1 MILINSAFWTSVGV
15 SESDGNP
22 NGNQYGFYNTI
33 EMSNAVTVK
42 NQYEFFLNSPVNG
55 IYYNNQYE
63 WYRAIGLFHSEPIYD
78 MYSFYNNVTIDGVN
92 PVRDQYEFFKSLK
105 DSISSSFIV
114 ASSFLLDGVNE
125 GFYTTDIPKFEALLS
140 GDVGFTM
147 TFSFKRGAI
156 GTDQALFGD
165 HGSRF
170 MIRIIGLTNRLQVD
184 LDDGTTQAKS
194 VGSTAI
200 TSTTEWQTAVI
211 TFNYANPLGSRTGIY
226 LNGVDEAPVDATT
239 KSLMNGSNIYIGLRS
254 GVNYW
259 NGNMGQVSIIDRV
272 LTPSEIS
279 NWHNSG
285 QPKDPQALFG
295 NDTKYFFNPDNSGS
309 TAEFTV
315 LDSVNDIT
323 MVSFNLEDQDKTNQ
337 TPYP

>member
-1 MILINSAFWTSVGV
+1 MSFNRLKHIGYNFGFNTLK
-15 SESDGNP
+15 
-22 NGNQYGFYNTI
+22 QY
-33 EMSNAVTVK
+33 
-42 NQYEFFLNSPVNG
+42 
-55 IYYNNQYE
+55 
-63 WYRAIGLFHSEPIYD
+63 
-78 MYSFYNNVTIDGVN
+78 
-92 PVRDQYEFFKSLK
+92 
-105 DSISSSFIV
+105 ISSTSTPFSI

-140 GDVGFTM
+140 GDVEFSM
-147 TFSFKRGAI
+147 TFSFRRGSL

-165 HGSRF
+165 NSSRF

-184 LDDGTTQAKS
+184 FDDGTTQGKS

-200 TSTTEWQTAVI
+200 ISTTEWQTAVI

-226 LNGVDEAPVDATT
+226 LNGVDETPVDLTT
-239 KSLMNGSNIYIGLRS
+239 KSMMTGSNVYIGLRS

-285 QPKDPQALFG
+285 KPKDPQALFG

-315 LDSVNDIT
+315 LDSFNDIT
-323 MVSFNLEDQDKTNQ
+323 MISFNLEDQDKTNQ
-337 TPYP
+337 NPYS